1 MRAVSMEL
9 EVTLDGGTGG
19 NDGDWKTRLSGST
32 FKFSQQSDAKE
43 SPAIFLTINRW
54 AQNGRIITSNIQN
67 RS

>member
-9 EVTLDGGTGG
+9 EEILDGGTGG
-19 NDGDWKTRLSGST
+19 NDGDWKNEVER